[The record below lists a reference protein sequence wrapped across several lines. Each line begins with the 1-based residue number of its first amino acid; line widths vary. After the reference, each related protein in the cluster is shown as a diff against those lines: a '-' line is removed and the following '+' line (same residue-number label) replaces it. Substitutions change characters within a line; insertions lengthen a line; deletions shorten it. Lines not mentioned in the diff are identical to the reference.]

1 MKYAGG
7 TFSGIKLAL
16 CVPKFWVIGHCC
28 TYEGRIADETKVAAI
43 KNWGPCNTLSE
54 VRAFL
59 GTIGVLRIF
68 IWNFAHCVHHLI
80 KLTRK
85 DATFKFRLPQ
95 LEAQSNLKQALIT
108 LPSL

>member
-1 MKYAGG
+1 MKYTGG
-7 TFSGIKLAL
+7 TFSGIKLVL

-28 TYEGRIADETKVAAI
+28 TYEGRIANETKVTAI

-54 VRAFL
+54 VQAFL

-68 IWNFAHCVHHLI
+68 IHNFTSHAHHLV

-85 DATFKFRLPQ
+85 DAIFEFGLPQ
-95 LEAQSNLKQALIT
+95 LQAQDDLKQAIIT
-108 LPSL
+108 LPAL